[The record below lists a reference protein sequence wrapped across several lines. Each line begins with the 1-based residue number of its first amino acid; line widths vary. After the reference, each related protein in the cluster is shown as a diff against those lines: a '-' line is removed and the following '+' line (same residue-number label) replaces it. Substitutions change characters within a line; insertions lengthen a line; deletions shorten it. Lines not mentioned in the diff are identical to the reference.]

1 MLPAQN
7 EAHDTNIDIKSDL
20 ASQLENNNEQK
31 VPMKS
36 SALTSE
42 VSSQDINYIKMLYI
56 KKARGTINCNEA
68 VSSQPQSRIGV
79 ENSP

>member
-7 EAHDTNIDIKSDL
+7 EAHDTNIDVKSDL

-42 VSSQDINYIKMLYI
+42 VSSQDINYIKMLY
-56 KKARGTINCNEA
+56 
-68 VSSQPQSRIGV
+68 
-79 ENSP
+79 